1 MSRTRNRINS
11 ANPFVFRML
20 LMASALMIILTP
32 SQSLS
37 AQRDT
42 LEPGIYVTEGG
53 WGDLAVT
60 RSKDG
65 TVSFTIFALGG
76 NAHMCDLGGE
86 IRNGRA
92 TLAESGEVE
101 SPCVIRF
108 EPVGASIKV
117 SAETYESCRYY
128 CGMRAN
134 FEGDYLK
141 PAPACLP
148 KAIRKSRRDFKRL
161 YDRKAYAE
169 AVAVLEPLL
178 KGCSKTMTWVDKG
191 WIRNDLALAYHRMKR
206 DDICLSLLKDFEAD
220 AAKTDEQIR
229 EEYPPADADTYWPIL
244 NAARTNLKLCRDG
257 KP

>member
-1 MSRTRNRINS
+1 MSSTGNRINVP
-11 ANPFVFRML
+11 NPFAFRIL
-20 LMASALMIILTP
+20 LMASALIITLTLP
-32 SQSLS
+32 QSLF
-37 AQRDT
+37 AQRGA

-53 WGDLAVT
+53 WGDLTVK
-60 RSKDG
+60 RGKDG

-92 TLAESGEVE
+92 TLTESVDAD
-101 SPCVIRF
+101 SPCIVRF
-108 EPVGASIKV
+108 EPMGAGIKV

-148 KAIRKSRRDFKRL
+148 KAIRKSRLDFKRL

-169 AVAVLEPLL
+169 AVDVLEPLL